1 MLLLWSRARMR
12 DGAGWTAACCTPRLS
27 NNAQKKTPAIPRN
40 RRGQVFRA
48 GCVRGGVQLPD
59 RGQGILVGAAAGAG
73 AAAAV
78 TIGAVGRRAG

>member
-1 MLLLWSRARMR
+1 MSCPITVCNDGGSRYADLILAR
-12 DGAGWTAACCTPRLS
+12 LQL
-27 NNAQKKTPAIPRN
+27 AQKKTPAIRGD
-40 RRGQVFRA
+40 RRGEVFRA
-48 GCVRGGVQLPD
+48 GCVRGGVGLPD

>member
-1 MLLLWSRARMR
+1 MKLVQDAAR
-12 DGAGWTAACCTPRLS
+12 DFLALAP
-27 NNAQKKTPAIPRN
+27 QKKTPAIPRN

-48 GCVRGGVQLPD
+48 GCVRGGVGLPD

>member
-1 MLLLWSRARMR
+1 MSCVINVGNGLGSGNADLNLSRLHP
-12 DGAGWTAACCTPRLS
+12 T
-27 NNAQKKTPAIPRN
+27 QKKTPAIPRN

-48 GCVRGGVQLPD
+48 GCVRGGVGLPD